1 MGSSGLKRE
10 LLGIAL
16 LLFSVFVAAALLSM
30 ALRGVGFGFDMGPV
44 GRTLA
49 APLVAFLGW
58 PAAALLPLA
67 PAAHALRLFGRLGE
81 LGSGFDQRMAALR
94 QW

>member
-49 APLVAFLGW
+49 APLVAFLG
-58 PAAALLPLA
+58 
-67 PAAHALRLFGRLGE
+67 
-81 LGSGFDQRMAALR
+81 
-94 QW
+94 